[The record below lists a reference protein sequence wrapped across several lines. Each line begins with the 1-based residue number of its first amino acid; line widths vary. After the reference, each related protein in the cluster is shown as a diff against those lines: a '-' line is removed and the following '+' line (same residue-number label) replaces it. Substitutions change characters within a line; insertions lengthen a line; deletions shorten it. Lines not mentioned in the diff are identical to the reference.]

1 MALMNGKGCVAWG
14 GEEKIALKK
23 VCGRKTAIRGIIRGP
38 RGPKKFFLTK
48 FNLTKQKFQITPQQ
62 NTSVWTFCQE
72 HLLDIFGDA
81 KLERPVEVD
90 VVL

>member
-1 MALMNGKGCVAWG
+1 MGKVAWLG
-14 GEEKIALKK
+14 GGGEKIALKK
-23 VCGRKTAIRGIIRGP
+23 VCGRTTGIRGIIRGP
-38 RGPKKFFLTK
+38 RGPKKCF
-48 FNLTKQKFQITPQQ
+48 LTKQKFQITPQQ